1 MSQYGSFARS
11 LSPTTGRIGANPL
24 ILILPHAVSL
34 YNSYCRTHSDLFI
47 PYLLLS
53 AGTSSTP
60 FLFLSL
66 FPISRPAS
74 FLFIHSQCSVRS
86 LSRLLPIHVSPFS
99 PPSYILHIDPVVVMY
114 STIAFHP
121 IVVTAALVCRIVR
134 TIPSPHSVAFISPR
148 CTPRIPNTYLS
159 SSRLLTIFVLA
170 IDSHSR
176 VIAVPTRSLASTRIH
191 PCGRPNRLNAV
202 GLTVLVVFLS

>member
-1 MSQYGSFARS
+1 MNTSRS
-11 LSPTTGRIGANPL
+11 VGPRRPWLPIH
-24 ILILPHAVSL
+24 LILPHAVSL
-34 YNSYCRTHSDLFI
+34 YNSYCRTHLDLLTL
-47 PYLLLS
+47 YLLLS
-53 AGTSSTP
+53 AGTSLTP

-66 FPISRPAS
+66 FPIWRSTS
-74 FLFIHSQCSVRS
+74 FLFLHSQCSVHS
-86 LSRLLPIHVSPFS
+86 LSRLLPVRVRVHVPTFS
-99 PPSYILHIDPVVVMY
+99 PLPYILHIDPVVVMY

-134 TIPSPHSVAFISPR
+134 TTPSPHSVAFISPR

-202 GLTVLVVFLS
+202 GLTVLVVSLS